1 MASEVHLIKL
11 SSIYIVHNFFIYGKI
26 KNIQDHAWL
35 FFSWKGITLHSE
47 DLFLF
52 VRQTNI
58 WKEQAV
64 EQKPLILQ
72 IY

>member
-1 MASEVHLIKL
+1 MA
-11 SSIYIVHNFFIYGKI
+11 F
-26 KNIQDHAWL
+26 
-35 FFSWKGITLHSE
+35 FFSWKDITLHSE